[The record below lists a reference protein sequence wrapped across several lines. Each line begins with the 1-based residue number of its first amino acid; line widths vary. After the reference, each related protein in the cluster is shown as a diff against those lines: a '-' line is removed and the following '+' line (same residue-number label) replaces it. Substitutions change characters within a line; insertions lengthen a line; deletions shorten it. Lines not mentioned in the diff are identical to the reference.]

1 MGYFCCVIEAFAL
14 SANLWLIMSTSVKGF
29 IYKVRVWFEKKHLNL
44 MGLKCQ
50 RARAKGKLL
59 RKIRNRK
66 RSKRGWVEEDEDDE
80 EEFEQS
86 EEEEDE
92 DDESSEEENKSKTPN
107 FLSRPKLRRKTKKI
121 KNK

>member
-1 MGYFCCVIEAFAL
+1 
-14 SANLWLIMSTSVKGF
+14 
-29 IYKVRVWFEKKHLNL
+29 

-66 RSKRGWVEEDEDDE
+66 RSKRGWVEEDEDYE